1 MHRSFDRLRR
11 LMPPLYLKVSQ
22 YCLSSAPSVCALG
35 ELLIRHGVDHLGRYC
50 RCAALVE
57 ELRLGRLYVTVERAY
72 LLADIAAPAAARF
85 GDHLLLICGQLALFF
100 ASDTRGRSDP
110 FRDMLSCSAR
120 IGGSVISDSP
130 SARGSSGSERN
141 ISPMNI

>member
-1 MHRSFDRLRR
+1 MHRSFYRLRR
-11 LMPPLYLKVSQ
+11 LMPPLDLKVSQ

-35 ELLIRHGVDHLGRYC
+35 ELLIRHGVDHFGRYC
-50 RCAALVE
+50 RCATLVE

-72 LLADIAAPAAARF
+72 LRQISQPQQQPDSAIIAP
-85 GDHLLLICGQLALFF
+85 HLRSVRPFF

-130 SARGSSGSERN
+130 RRAARAARRG
-141 ISPMNI
+141 ISRR

>member
-50 RCAALVE
+50 RCATLVE

-85 GDHLLLICGQLALFF
+85 GDHLLLICGQLALFLRQIREAGLTLSGTCF
-100 ASDTRGRSDP
+100 HAAPASG
-110 FRDMLSCSAR
+110 A
-120 IGGSVISDSP
+120 V
-130 SARGSSGSERN
+130 
-141 ISPMNI
+141 